1 MPPLDTSI
9 ALQAKAPE
17 MTNPL
22 EMMLKVGQYK
32 YLQQNS
38 NKLQSEMDSTNALGQ
53 AIQRNTGPN
62 GKVNLPGVLADAAQS
77 PDAAYALKDYV
88 GTNQTQQGQQI
99 SNQGGQIRNESDT
112 FALHKNYTDTALQT
126 ASGLLQDPR
135 ITGANGKYDPAQ
147 ASAALGEGFSQMV
160 AKGVPVDQALVATA
174 PFVNAIHTPGAVATM
189 LQNSLRGQ
197 LGAGSQAT
205 VGAPSGVGVSDG
217 QVSKVINTNGL
228 SGLPVG
234 AAIPGTTQQQKL
246 GPSQLETVGQDPNGN
261 PTVTTKNAQG
271 AVVGVAGAPVQG
283 QPTVAPRV
291 IPATETPESYAG
303 LQSSRQQTNTAAS
316 KVKEQNF
323 NNRAIISILDNPK
336 TLANPTGSNASWIAD
351 LSSKIGL
358 PTTGSFASDYNQIEH
373 YLAMQKQSNEK
384 AMGVSSDAGRATAGA
399 ATGTT
404 HMDPASLRKATAL
417 NDATATG
424 VGEFNQGQEAAVA
437 RGGIP
442 AIRQFQNAWSKYYDV
457 NALRVL
463 NATRAGDQTEIK
475 DVVESLGGTK
485 SAKFQAMRRNAQM
498 LDQLK
503 NGIIPNGGQ

>member
-1 MPPLDTSI
+1 MPLDTSI
-9 ALQAKAPE
+9 ALQAKAPD
-17 MTNPL
+17 MNPL
-22 EMMLKVGQYK
+22 QMMLQASQYK
-32 YLQQNS
+32 YLNQNS

-77 PDAAYALKDYV
+77 PEAAYALKDYV

-99 SNQGGQIRNESDT
+99 SNQGGQIANET
-112 FALHKNYTDTALQT
+112 NQFALHKNYTETALQT
-126 ASGLLQDPR
+126 ASGLVNDSR
-135 ITGANGKYDPAQ
+135 ITAPPGQYDPAK
-147 ASAALGEGFSQMV
+147 ASDALSEGFQQMV
-160 AKGVPVDQALVATA
+160 AKGVPVQQALIATA
-174 PFVNAIHTPGAVATM
+174 PFVNAIHTPGAIASM
-189 LQNSLRGQ
+189 LKNTISGQ
-197 LGAGSQAT
+197 LAPQGQAA
-205 VGAPSGVGVSDG
+205 VGNPSGINVSDG
-217 QVSKVINTNGL
+217 QTTRTVNTNQFAGV
-228 SGLPVG
+228 PVG

-246 GPSQLETVGQDPNGN
+246 APGQLETVGQDPNGN

-303 LQSSRQQTNTAAS
+303 LQSSRQQTNVAAS
-316 KVKEQNF
+316 KVKDQNF

-336 TLANPTGSNASWIAD
+336 TMANPTGSNASWIAD
-351 LSSKIGL
+351 ISSKIGL
-358 PTTGSFASDYNQIEH
+358 PTTGAFASDYNQINH

-384 AMGVSSDAGRATAGA
+384 AMGVSSDAGRATAGD
-399 ATGTT
+399 ATGSTS
-404 HMDPASLRKATAL
+404 MDPKSLRKATAL
-417 NDATATG
+417 NDATVTG
-424 VGEFNQGQEAAVA
+424 LGEFNQGQEAAVA
-437 RGGIP
+437 KGGIP

-457 NALRVL
+457 NALRIL

-485 SAKFQAMRRNAQM
+485 SAKFQAMRKNAQM

-503 NGIIPNGGQ
+503 SGIIPNGGQ